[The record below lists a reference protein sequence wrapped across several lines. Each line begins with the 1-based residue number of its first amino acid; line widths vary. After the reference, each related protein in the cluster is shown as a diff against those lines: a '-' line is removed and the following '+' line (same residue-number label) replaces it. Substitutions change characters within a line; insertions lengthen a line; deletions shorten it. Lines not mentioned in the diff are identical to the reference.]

1 MRRIVSSMMMMMVAV
16 SGTLVLQGCFDKELT
31 PMERRMLTTR
41 VIEAPYDNVFRAAST
56 VIQDQQYII
65 KSTDMKSGLITAE
78 INRETDFASK
88 LLMRSLSSSS
98 SYNGTKISLSAM
110 VQSLSATSTEIRITI
125 QEEDYGD
132 RGVISSRQIKNP
144 KVFAEL
150 FNQLAVEVERIAARK

>member
-1 MRRIVSSMMMMMVAV
+1 MRRLMGSLMMVSVLA
-16 SGTLVLQGCFDKELT
+16 GGFLLQGCEKELT

-41 VIEAPYDNVFRAAST
+41 VIEAPYEAVFRAAST

-78 INRETDFASK
+78 INKEIDFASK

-98 SYNGTKISLSAM
+98 SQNGTRIQLSAM
-110 VQSLSATSTEIRITI
+110 VNSLSPTSTEIRITI

-132 RGVISSRQIKNP
+132 RGVIASRQIKNP

-150 FNQLAVEVERIAARK
+150 FNQLTVEVQRIAARN